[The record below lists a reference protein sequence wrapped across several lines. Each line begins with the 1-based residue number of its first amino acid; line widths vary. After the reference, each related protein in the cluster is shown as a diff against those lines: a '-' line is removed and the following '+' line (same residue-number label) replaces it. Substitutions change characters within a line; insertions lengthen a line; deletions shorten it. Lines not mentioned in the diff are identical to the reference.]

1 MADIK
6 DTVKKGDTIASSTDS
21 RDGGT
26 AKKNYTCQKAGNDK
40 GWISFGELNKD
51 GAVTSGVA
59 LHTNDGDHQMYMEI
73 DGERK
78 GCTTFVGPG
87 SFNVVHGRDNNTDKD
102 MSISL
107 VAKDGNIF
115 IKANDGDIIME
126 ADNIS
131 LLARNNEGTKGNVV
145 LTATE
150 NISSN
155 SKKFMVNASAN
166 FSIVSSG
173 KGEMIA
179 NSILNCYGSIF
190 QCIDDSVAVKDSKQG
205 LQRLQKEYNVA

>member
-6 DTVKKGDTIASSTDS
+6 DTLKKGDTIATSTDP
-21 RDGGT
+21 RAGGT

-87 SFNVVHGRDNNTDKD
+87 MGPGAQTQIVNQDNDINSTVTGNNNTVTNTQDNSVNQYGAYGSGGSAVDRAKALRDKF
-102 MSISL
+102 
-107 VAKDGNIF
+107 VAK
-115 IKANDGDIIME
+115 
-126 ADNIS
+126 
-131 LLARNNEGTKGNVV
+131 
-145 LTATE
+145 
-150 NISSN
+150 
-155 SKKFMVNASAN
+155 
-166 FSIVSSG
+166 VSSFAG
-173 KGEMIA
+173 A
-179 NSILNCYGSIF
+179 
-190 QCIDDSVAVKDSKQG
+190 
-205 LQRLQKEYNVA
+205 